1 MTHMLIQAGIKK
13 HQRTHLIGRSAITSE
28 ARSAIAIVAAFVL
41 PLTIV
46 GMTDASTT
54 RKPSVPCTFNR
65 ESTTFP
71 MLQVLVG

>member
-1 MTHMLIQAGIKK
+1 MLIQAGITK
-13 HQRTHLIGRSAITSE
+13 HQRTYLIGRSAIRSE

-54 RKPSVPCTFNR
+54 LKPSVPCTFNR